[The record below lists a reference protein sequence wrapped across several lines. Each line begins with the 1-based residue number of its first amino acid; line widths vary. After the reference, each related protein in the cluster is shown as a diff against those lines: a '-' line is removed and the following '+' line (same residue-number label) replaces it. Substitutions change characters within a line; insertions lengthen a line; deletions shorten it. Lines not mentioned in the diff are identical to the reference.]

1 MCALTLCKQFTGE
14 SRLNIS
20 LLCFRTL
27 LGSTC
32 NRVFWVGSLR
42 IKQNHASFTV
52 QFDPEPVCVTQHG
65 KSGKSATS
73 LGWSWKFQPN
83 LFSSSPFVIG
93 VDVLYPPLSLL
104 PLSFNILSLVVFS
117 VYSGEVL
124 FSGFFQFEA
133 NFANVKKTKV
143 TEPLWE
149 DHKTTSKPCNVVK
162 NWNAFKSAI
171 GLKVVRYQ
179 ILSWC

>member
-1 MCALTLCKQFTGE
+1 MGAPL

-73 LGWSWKFQPN
+73 LCWSWTFQPN

-104 PLSFNILSLVVFS
+104 LYSLAF
-117 VYSGEVL
+117 YL
-124 FSGFFQFEA
+124 WWFFQFIL
-133 NFANVKKTKV
+133 VKCCFQVSFNLKLILRMWRKLKWLSPFEKITRQLVNHVMSSRTETLSNLLLVLKLYVTKYY
-143 TEPLWE
+143 
-149 DHKTTSKPCNVVK
+149 HGAS
-162 NWNAFKSAI
+162 FK
-171 GLKVVRYQ
+171 Q
-179 ILSWC
+179 T